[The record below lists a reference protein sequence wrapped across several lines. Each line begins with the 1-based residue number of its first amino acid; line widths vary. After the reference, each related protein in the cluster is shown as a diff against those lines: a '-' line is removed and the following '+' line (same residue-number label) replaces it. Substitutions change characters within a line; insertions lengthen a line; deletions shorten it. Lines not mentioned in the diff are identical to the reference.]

1 MSETTT
7 PNEDQESASVA
18 DVDAQEVEPRAVTIA
33 NNKGGVGKTV
43 ITINVADRLAARGYD
58 VLVMDTDPA
67 GNLTEGIGLKDRYDE
82 DPHFGQLLDNSDEFA
97 DVGFDDVIA
106 ETEWFDVMPSN
117 INLGSR
123 QNLLDQDRQAF
134 RLIEDKIVEPLLGDR
149 YDFILIDTEASS
161 DSLFMDAAIWA
172 SQNMIIPLEPAEE
185 SLRGLQG
192 LKEGQIADASQHRDV
207 EILALVVN
215 RCGTDNEV
223 KRVIEELSEYFPE
236 QLPSFARKAELE
248 RGGKKLQHGGLR
260 ERVAVKR
267 SWREGKPLAAYDAED
282 DQIEHFDELATIVE
296 QGGIH
301 E

>member
-1 MSETTT
+1 MK
-7 PNEDQESASVA
+7 
-18 DVDAQEVEPRAVTIA
+18 EVEPRAITIA

-58 VLVMDTDPA
+58 VLVIDTDPA
-67 GNLTEGIGLKDRYDE
+67 GNLTEGIGLKDRYSE
-82 DPHFGQLLDNSDEFA
+82 DPHFGQLLDDSDEFA
-97 DVGFDDVIA
+97 DVGFDDVI
-106 ETEWFDVMPSN
+106 EKTEWFDVMPSN
-117 INLGSR
+117 IDLGAR

-134 RLIEDKIVEPLLGDR
+134 RLVEDKIVEPLLGDV
-149 YDFILIDTEASS
+149 YDFILIDTEASA

-172 SQNMIIPLEPAEE
+172 TQNMIIPLEPAEE

-215 RCGTDNEV
+215 RCGSDNEV
-223 KRVIEELSEYFPE
+223 KRVIEELGEHFPE
-236 QLPSFARKAELE
+236 QLPSFVRKEKLE
-248 RGGKKLQHGGLR
+248 EEGTNLQHGGLR
-260 ERVAVKR
+260 ERVAIKR
-267 SWREGKPLAAYDAED
+267 AWREGKPLAAYDPD
-282 DQIEHFDELATIVE
+282 HDQIEHFDELATIVE